1 MAKSIEFV
9 DNVNAVVTVDA
20 GPAVG
25 KYPTD
30 IHAIAR
36 GQRDGILDLGWH
48 TIGGKK
54 MHLKTKLAEITGIE
68 QVAAR
73 RAAHELELATAVCQ
87 CDRCG
92 KSIARSDAAF
102 QSRQIAGT
110 VVSLPICPVCV
121 AAQRNFSH

>member
-36 GQRDGILDLGWH
+36 GQRDGLLDLGWH
-48 TIGGKK
+48 TIGGRRVQIKAK
-54 MHLKTKLAEITGIE
+54 MAEITGIE

-73 RAAHELELATAVCQ
+73 RAAYELELAATPCP
-87 CDRCG
+87 CDQCG
-92 KSIARSDAAF
+92 KLVSRADAEFRPARVGAM
-102 QSRQIAGT
+102 
-110 VVSLPICPVCV
+110 VVDLPICPACV
-121 AAQRNFSH
+121 AANKNFSH

>member
-1 MAKSIEFV
+1 MAKSIEFT

-20 GPAVG
+20 GPAAG
-25 KYPTD
+25 SYPTD

-36 GQRDGILDLGWH
+36 GQKDGILDLGWH
-48 TIGGKK
+48 IIGGKK
-54 MHLKTKLAEITGIE
+54 MHLKTRLVEIVGIE
-68 QVAAR
+68 QAAAR
-73 RAAHELELATAVCQ
+73 RAAHELELSAVPCQ

-92 KSIARSDAAF
+92 KSVARADASF

-110 VVSLPICPVCV
+110 IVSLPNCPACV